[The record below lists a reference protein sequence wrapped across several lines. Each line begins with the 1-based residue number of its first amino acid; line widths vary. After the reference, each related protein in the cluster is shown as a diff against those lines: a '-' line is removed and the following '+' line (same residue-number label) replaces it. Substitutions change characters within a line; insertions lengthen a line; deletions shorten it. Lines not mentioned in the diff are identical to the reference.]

1 MDIATA
7 ERALAR
13 QVAQLGGLEL
23 DKTVRCGDNGAL
35 PEATPLVTVR
45 FTSGTTAGTELA
57 EFAAEVR
64 AFFAEPK
71 EASDFAAAVWGAL
84 PLYGAAGF
92 TELAAEGRIE
102 FAEQNGY
109 FTTAGRIR
117 ACFA

>member
-13 QVAQLGGLEL
+13 QVARLSGLEL
-23 DKTVRCGDNGAL
+23 DRTVRCGDGGAL
-35 PEATPLVTVR
+35 PKAAPLVTVR
-45 FTSGTTAGTELA
+45 FVSGTTADAELA

-64 AFFAEPK
+64 GSFAEPE
-71 EASDFAAAVWGAL
+71 EACNFAAAVWGGL

-92 TELAAEGRIE
+92 TELAAEGKIE
-102 FAEQNGY
+102 FAERDGY
-109 FTTAGRIR
+109 FTTAGHIR